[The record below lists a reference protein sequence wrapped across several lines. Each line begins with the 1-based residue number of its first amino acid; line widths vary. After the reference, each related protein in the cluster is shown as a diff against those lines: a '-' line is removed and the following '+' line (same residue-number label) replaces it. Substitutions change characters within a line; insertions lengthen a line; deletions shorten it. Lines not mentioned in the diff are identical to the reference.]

1 MSRSR
6 NEFSSHATV
15 ILRQGTSAW
24 QRLGGDRVAERF
36 YWRGMSKHAK
46 DLVSLYH
53 RYCHDNYNLLIVC
66 LLQVKYCKECQKM
79 NKKIATE
86 RPELHP
92 VPVKSPWYHIG
103 MDFVG
108 PISPPSSTGNRYILT
123 VSDYFT
129 KFAWAKALPTKE
141 AVPVVAALREVSV
154 FC

>member
-1 MSRSR
+1 
-6 NEFSSHATV
+6 
-15 ILRQGTSAW
+15 
-24 QRLGGDRVAERF
+24 
-36 YWRGMSKHAK
+36 
-46 DLVSLYH
+46 
-53 RYCHDNYNLLIVC
+53 
-66 LLQVKYCKECQKM
+66 M

-108 PISPPSSTGNRYILT
+108 PITPASSTGNRYILA

-129 KFAWAKALPTKE
+129 KFAWAKALPTKQ